1 MKKYNLVFLFVVVS
15 IMVYPPAYLKAQD
28 LSFFGHSGLIY
39 TPSAYL
45 SNWGDLNI
53 GITHYP
59 AATSFTFER
68 GESPERSFWAH
79 LGFLPFGEISL
90 KLTKPYNSSDKNY
103 GIGDRSI
110 SFRLQI
116 LKEKQNRPAILI
128 GVQDPFSVSSFFNTN
143 YIVLSKKHEIKQ
155 IEINAN
161 LGYGFKIEEARG
173 HVLQGI
179 FGGMQA
185 KWRQLRIMAEYD
197 ADRINFGMG
206 YQYGEWVST
215 NLALI
220 NGRYL
225 SASLALHF
233 SLK

>member
-1 MKKYNLVFLFVVVS
+1 MYHNKLRSQSPDISSLS
-15 IMVYPPAYLKAQD
+15 YP
-28 LSFFGHSGLIY
+28 GLIN
-39 TPSAYL
+39 TPSAYV
-45 SNWGDLNI
+45 SNWGDVYF
-53 GITHYP
+53 GGTHFHKN
-59 AATSFTFER
+59 AAYTFEA
-68 GESPERSFWAH
+68 GESNERSFWLH
-79 LGFLPFGEISL
+79 LGFLPFGEVSL
-90 KLTKPYNSSDKNY
+90 RFTKPYAIRPEY

-110 SFRLQI
+110 SFRLQL
-116 LKEKQNRPAILI
+116 LKETKNRPAILM
-128 GVQDPFSVSSFFNTN
+128 GTQDPFAIQSFFNTN
-143 YIVLSKKHEIKQ
+143 YLVLSKKYQIKQ
-155 IEINAN
+155 IEINTN
-161 LGYGFKIEEARG
+161 LGYGFKIEEARA

-197 ADRINFGMG
+197 ADRINFGIG
-206 YQYGEWVST
+206 YQYKGWVRT

>member
-1 MKKYNLVFLFVVVS
+1 MKKYNLVFIFAVLS
-15 IMVYPPAYLKAQD
+15 IMVYPASLKAQD

-79 LGFLPFGEISL
+79 LGFLPFGEVSL

-116 LKEKQNRPAILI
+116 LKEKKNRPAILI
-128 GVQDPFSVSSFFNTN
+128 GIQDPFSVSSFFNTN